1 MINSIQKYKNFFFG
15 FILILLIFLID
26 RISKIYIVNLTK
38 ENFNINIYSSEF
50 LNLTL
55 IWNEGIAFGLF
66 SQGNEFFYNIL
77 TALIVLISL
86 GVLFFSVRYKGLKRY
101 ALLCIFG
108 GSLGNLYDRISYS
121 AVPDFIDFH
130 INEFHWFVFNV
141 ADIFITLGIIGL
153 IYMELIKSKEN
164 IQDEKK

>member
-1 MINSIQKYKNFFFG
+1 MPIIKFDRKNFFFYS
-15 FILILLIFLID
+15 IIVVLIFLGD
-26 RISKIYIVNLTK
+26 RTSKIYVINYTK
-38 ENFNINIYSSEF
+38 EIFDISIYNSKF
-50 LNLTL
+50 LNITL

-77 TALIVLISL
+77 TALIVIISI
-86 GVLFFSVRYKGLKRY
+86 GVLFFSVKYKGLKRY

-141 ADIFITLGIIGL
+141 ADIFISIGVIIM
-153 IYMELIKSKEN
+153 IMTEFFVK
-164 IQDEKK
+164 DKKLNE